1 MSATKIQL
9 PVQEHPMQHSHL
21 SSPHTAEHHA
31 LLRAM
36 KYLPFI
42 AIGLLA
48 AYEHSPGLLVV
59 LAIGV
64 GLSLAFKQRMD
75 ESSHNARLA
84 ARTQTARVA
93 GDGGSFPGEQPKADT
108 PPPHHNVVID
118 GGSLEH
124 HQNS

>member
-1 MSATKIQL
+1 MQFSHFATHQ
-9 PVQEHPMQHSHL
+9 S
-21 SSPHTAEHHA
+21 TEHHA

-36 KYLPFI
+36 KYLPII
-42 AIGLLA
+42 AVGLLA

-75 ESSHNARLA
+75 DSSRNAQLA
-84 ARTQTARVA
+84 SRQHTAHVA
-93 GDGGSFPGEQPKADT
+93 GDGGSFPGDQPMSDI
-108 PPPHHNVVID
+108 PPQKHNVVID

-124 HQNS
+124 YKHG